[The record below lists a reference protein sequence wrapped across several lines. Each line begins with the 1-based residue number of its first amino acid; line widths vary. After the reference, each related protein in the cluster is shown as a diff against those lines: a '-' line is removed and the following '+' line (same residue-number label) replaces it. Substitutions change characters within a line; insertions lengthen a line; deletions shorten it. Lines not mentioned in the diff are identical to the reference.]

1 MWQHLECWLFRLCN
15 ANAHSNVA
23 LLYSSNFEPNQVT
36 CWSWIPYEV
45 ISNGELELLCVH
57 FPIFFTLYVEQF
69 YSFMLHGTIVAQVCC
84 YFSMK
89 KDILLIEFQSENK
102 RTGTV
107 HGPRLCI
114 SEGLVPLMDQ
124 LGHWKLQHWGSH
136 HLECWSMP
144 HTYRRVQRGR

>member
-1 MWQHLECWLFRLCN
+1 MM
-15 ANAHSNVA
+15 
-23 LLYSSNFEPNQVT
+23 SSQMVNWN
-36 CWSWIPYEV
+36 Y
-45 ISNGELELLCVH
+45 CVCVSQ
-57 FPIFFTLYVEQF
+57 FFFTLYVEQF

-107 HGPRLCI
+107 RGPRLCI

-124 LGHWKLQHWGSH
+124 LGH
-136 HLECWSMP
+136 
-144 HTYRRVQRGR
+144 